1 MNNENDLPKRKIEN
15 TEALNRKQDII
26 ILNQK
31 SNQKYGYYAEI
42 RRQTIGIINSY
53 DLQIINKNNLTN
65 IIEKSIIN
73 APDYWLTY
81 AMSAL
86 AYWFMDEESKCD
98 MSVKKSLELNKKN
111 SSLFYSLINAKYGRE
126 KASTI
131 WLKKYLE
138 SVNPNK
144 TNSEL
149 IVMINALTSY
159 NYGKSNSKLI
169 FNKANEWKNI
179 IKQNID
185 EYNAAKDIWI
195 KFYQDNIVENSGESF
210 PYLKTYSLNFNDVVG
225 MLSIS
230 DTNDKIFESI
240 KRILDEKTISS
251 SKDVIVDL
259 INNLEKEELEINEKI
274 KENESLLNG
283 EIYDVNYEN
292 DNLLVY
298 LSKLLI
304 NNKIDYQSENSKKII
319 FSLIK
324 DVVIESYS
332 EFKEVK
338 MAEELMP
345 ITIKINEWTSETI
358 DASNEKELH
367 ESLHE
372 YMKPTMLGAIK
383 ESNYFTFTNIIVLLL
398 LIFLSVYFKNE
409 IILSIALCVLACIFI
424 ILSIIYTDKKKKGKK
439 EINANLDTELDS
451 LLNNIMAE
459 VVDYSRLWKISNARF
474 NNIIKYLNGINE
486 NAFINTKTTSEYDK
500 SVNTTWD
507 IASENNF
514 ISRSDIDD

>member
-251 SKDVIVDL
+251 SKDVIADL
-259 INNLEKEELEINEKI
+259 INNLEKEELE
-274 KENESLLNG
+274 
-283 EIYDVNYEN
+283 
-292 DNLLVY
+292 
-298 LSKLLI
+298 
-304 NNKIDYQSENSKKII
+304 
-319 FSLIK
+319 
-324 DVVIESYS
+324 
-332 EFKEVK
+332 
-338 MAEELMP
+338 
-345 ITIKINEWTSETI
+345 INEWTSETI

-383 ESNYFTFTNIIVLLL
+383 ESNYFTFTNIVVLLL

-439 EINANLDTELDS
+439 EINTNLDTELDS

-507 IASENNF
+507 IACENNF